1 MMLKSKTDSP
11 MSIKLMYQISKLACF
26 LTIIFASIISLTL
39 LTGAFSIDLPVT
51 SYLNS
56 ETSTVEAVLRNQRM
70 TNEDTYSNNKKDQVL
85 NLKEKIYY
93 KHAILKQLT
102 PVKKTI
108 IVISSLY
115 ILYALTLCVFYFK
128 KFMKKINDGH
138 YFNRDTIKNIRHIS
152 YLLFSV
158 WLIKLL
164 SSTLLNFISF
174 DLIHMNPMSEF
185 HIANNFPSM
194 AILLSA
200 MIFWIL
206 SHVFLHGVRLEE
218 ENELTI

>member
-1 MMLKSKTDSP
+1 MLKSKTDSP

-70 TNEDTYSNNKKDQVL
+70 TNEDTYSNNKKDQAL

-93 KHAILKQLT
+93 KHAILKQLP

-218 ENELTI
+218 EYELTI

>member
-1 MMLKSKTDSP
+1 
-11 MSIKLMYQISKLACF
+11 
-26 LTIIFASIISLTL
+26 
-39 LTGAFSIDLPVT
+39 
-51 SYLNS
+51 
-56 ETSTVEAVLRNQRM
+56 M
-70 TNEDTYSNNKKDQVL
+70 TNEDTYSNNKKDQAL

-93 KHAILKQLT
+93 KHAILKQLP

-185 HIANNFPSM
+185 HISNNFPSM

>member
-1 MMLKSKTDSP
+1 MLKSKTDSP
-11 MSIKLMYQISKLACF
+11 MSIKLMYQISKSACF

-70 TNEDTYSNNKKDQVL
+70 TNEDTYSNNKKDQAL

-93 KHAILKQLT
+93 KHAILKQLP

-128 KFMKKINDGH
+128 KFMNKINDGH

>member
-1 MMLKSKTDSP
+1 MLKSKTDSP

-70 TNEDTYSNNKKDQVL
+70 TNEDTYSNNKKDQAL

-93 KHAILKQLT
+93 KHAILKQLP

-185 HIANNFPSM
+185 HISNNFPSM

>member
-1 MMLKSKTDSP
+1 MLKSKTDSP

-56 ETSTVEAVLRNQRM
+56 ETSTVEEVLRNQRM
-70 TNEDTYSNNKKDQVL
+70 TNVDTYSNNKKDQAL

-93 KHAILKQLT
+93 KHAILKQLP

>member
-70 TNEDTYSNNKKDQVL
+70 TNEDTYSNNKKDQAL

-93 KHAILKQLT
+93 KHAILKQLP

>member
-1 MMLKSKTDSP
+1 MLKSKTDSP

-70 TNEDTYSNNKKDQVL
+70 TNEDTYSNNKKDQAL

-93 KHAILKQLT
+93 KHAILKQLP

>member
-70 TNEDTYSNNKKDQVL
+70 TNEDTYSNNKKDQAL

-93 KHAILKQLT
+93 KHAILKQLP

-218 ENELTI
+218 EYELTI

>member
-70 TNEDTYSNNKKDQVL
+70 TNEDTYINNKKDQAL

-93 KHAILKQLT
+93 KHAILKQLP

>member
-11 MSIKLMYQISKLACF
+11 MSIKLMYQISKSACF

-70 TNEDTYSNNKKDQVL
+70 TNEDTYSNNKKDQAL

-93 KHAILKQLT
+93 KHAILKQLP

-128 KFMKKINDGH
+128 KFMNKINDGH

>member
-70 TNEDTYSNNKKDQVL
+70 TNEDTYSNNKKDQAL
-85 NLKEKIYY
+85 NLKEKIYF
-93 KHAILKQLT
+93 KHAILKQLP

-115 ILYALTLCVFYFK
+115 ILYALTLCAFYFK

>member
-1 MMLKSKTDSP
+1 MLKSKTDSP
-11 MSIKLMYQISKLACF
+11 MSIKLMYQISKSACF
-26 LTIIFASIISLTL
+26 LTIIFASIISFTL

-70 TNEDTYSNNKKDQVL
+70 TNEDTYSNNKKDQAL

-93 KHAILKQLT
+93 KHAILKQLP

-128 KFMKKINDGH
+128 KFMNKINDGH

>member
-26 LTIIFASIISLTL
+26 FTIIFASIISLTL

-70 TNEDTYSNNKKDQVL
+70 TNEDTYSNNKKDQAL

-93 KHAILKQLT
+93 KHAILKQLP

>member
-70 TNEDTYSNNKKDQVL
+70 TNEDTYRNNKKDQAL

-93 KHAILKQLT
+93 KHAILKQLP

>member
-1 MMLKSKTDSP
+1 MMIKSKTDSP

-70 TNEDTYSNNKKDQVL
+70 TNEDTYSNNKKDQAL

-93 KHAILKQLT
+93 KHAILKQLP